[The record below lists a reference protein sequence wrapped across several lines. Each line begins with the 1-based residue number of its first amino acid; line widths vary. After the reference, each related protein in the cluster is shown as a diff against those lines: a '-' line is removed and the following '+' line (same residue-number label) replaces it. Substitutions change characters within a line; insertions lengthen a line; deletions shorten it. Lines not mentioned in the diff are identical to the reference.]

1 MSNIFKKVAKLT
13 LAGALV
19 LGQSAGLVLA
29 EDTAKEFEGE
39 TVNVGVVGDNGAEVW
54 GYVADKAL
62 EQEGIIID
70 VTLLTDY
77 NQPNEALAN
86 GSLDINSFQHVAFLE
101 NWNEANDEDLVNIGF
116 TLVTP
121 MGLYSE
127 NVTSVDEIGE
137 GSSIAI
143 PNDPTNGGRAL
154 LALEIAGLIE
164 VDDAV
169 GVLPTV
175 NDVTDNPLNI
185 EFIELDAAQI
195 PQSLADVT
203 AAIINTGHAEDA
215 GLSVTEDAIFVDTDT
230 PELLS
235 DTYRNIIAARA
246 EDADSPLLQKIVELY
261 QTEDVGEV
269 IIESSN
275 GGSIPAWEGY
285 KGTDSEDSED
295 SEEESAE
302 DAEESEDD
310 AA

>member
-19 LGQSAGLVLA
+19 FGQSAGLVLA

>member
-1 MSNIFKKVAKLT
+1 MLKLLKKLGKVALT
-13 LAGALV
+13 SSLILAPATQVAFAQESSG
-19 LGQSAGLVLA
+19 
-29 EDTAKEFEGE
+29 EFEGE
-39 TVNVGVVGDNGAEVW
+39 KVNVGVVGDNGAEVW

-62 EQEGIIID
+62 EQEGIEID

-86 GSLDINSFQHVAFLE
+86 GSLDLNAFQHVAFLE
-101 NWNEANDEDLVNIGF
+101 NWNEANDGDLVNLGF

-121 MGLYSE
+121 MGLYSDKI
-127 NVTSVDEIGE
+127 TSVEEIVDGD
-137 GSSIAI
+137 SIAV

-169 GVLPTV
+169 GVLPTI
-175 NDVTDNPLNI
+175 DDITENPLNLEI
-185 EFIELDAAQI
+185 IELDAAQI
-195 PQSLADVT
+195 PQSLPDVA

-230 PELLS
+230 PEELS
-235 DTYRNIIAARA
+235 DTYRNIIAARS
-246 EDADSPLLQKIVELY
+246 EDAESPLLLKIVELY
-261 QTEDVGEV
+261 QTADVAEV

-285 KGTDSEDSED
+285 EPAESTDGLEESTEES
-295 SEEESAE
+295 SEESTEE
-302 DAEESEDD
+302 DTE
-310 AA
+310 

>member
-1 MSNIFKKVAKLT
+1 MKNLLKKIAQLT
-13 LAGALV
+13 LAGTLI
-19 LGQSAGLVLA
+19 LGQSANLALA
-29 EDTAKEFEGE
+29 EDAAKEFDGE
-39 TVNVGVVGDNGAEVW
+39 TVKVGVVGDNGAEVW

-62 EQEGIIID
+62 EEEGITIE

-121 MGLYSE
+121 MGLYSDKI
-127 NVTSVDEIGE
+127 TSVDEIEE
-137 GSSIAI
+137 GASIAI

-164 VDDAV
+164 VDDEV

-185 EFIELDAAQI
+185 EFVELDAAQVA
-195 PQSLADVT
+195 QSLVDVT
-203 AAIINTGHAEDA
+203 AAVINTGHAEDA
-215 GLSVTEDAIFVDTDT
+215 GLSVKDDAIFVDTDT
-230 PELLS
+230 PEQLS
-235 DTYRNIIAARA
+235 DTYRNVIAARS
-246 EDADSPLLQKIVELY
+246 EDAESPLLQKIVELY
-261 QTEDVGEV
+261 QTEDVAEV

-285 KGTDSEDSED
+285 QADNNDDGET
-295 SEEESAE
+295 EES
-302 DAEESEDD
+302 SEDD

>member
-1 MSNIFKKVAKLT
+1 MT
-13 LAGALV
+13 LAGALIFT
-19 LGQSAGLVLA
+19 QSANLALA
-29 EDTAKEFEGE
+29 EDTVKEFEGE
-39 TVNVGVVGDNGAEVW
+39 TVKVGVVGDNGAEVW

-62 EQEGIIID
+62 EQEGITIE

-86 GSLDINSFQHVAFLE
+86 GSLDINAFQHVAFLE

-121 MGLYSE
+121 MGLYSDTI
-127 NVTSVDEIGE
+127 TSVDEIEE
-137 GSSIAI
+137 GASIAI

-185 EFIELDAAQI
+185 EFVELDAAQI
-195 PQSLADVT
+195 AQSLADVT

-230 PELLS
+230 PEELS
-235 DTYRNIIAARA
+235 DTYRNIIAARS
-246 EDADSPLLQKIVELY
+246 EDADSPLLQRIVELY

-269 IIESSN
+269 IIEASN
-275 GGSIPAWEGY
+275 GGSIPAWESY
-285 KGTDSEDSED
+285 Q
-295 SEEESAE
+295 AE
-302 DAEESEDD
+302 DDNADDTESDD
-310 AA
+310 DEA